1 MLLKSQLRLG
11 EIMSEFDT
19 KSYLEKLDA
28 WWRAANYISAAQMY
42 LKDNPLLRR
51 ELVEND
57 LKVHP
62 IGHWGTVPGQNFIYA
77 HLNRAINKYDLDMFY
92 IEGPGH
98 GGQVMVSNSYL
109 DGSYTEL
116 NPNIEQTEDG
126 FKQLCKIFS
135 FPGGIASHAAPETPG
150 SIHEGGELGYAL
162 SHATGAIL
170 DNPDVIAA
178 TVIGDGEGETG
189 PLMAGWLSNTFINPV
204 NDGAVLPI
212 FYLNGGKIHNP
223 TIFERKTDEELS
235 QFFEGLGWKPIFAD
249 VVELSE
255 DHAAAHALFAEK
267 LDQAIQ
273 EIKTIQ
279 SEARQKPAEE
289 AIQAKF
295 PVLVARIPKGWTG
308 PKAWEGTPIEGGFRA
323 HQVPIPVDAH
333 HMEHV
338 DSLLSWLQSYRP
350 EELFDEN
357 GKIVDEIAAISPKGD
372 RRMSMNPITNA
383 GIVKAMDTAD
393 WKKFAL
399 DINVPGQIMAQDMIE
414 FGKYAADLV
423 DANPDNFRIF
433 GPDETKSNRL
443 QEVFTRTSRQWLG
456 RRKPD
461 YDEALSPAGR
471 VIDSQLSEHQAEGF
485 LEGYVLTGRHG
496 FFASYE
502 SFLRVVDSMVT
513 QHFKWLRKSK
523 THTTWR
529 KNYPAL
535 NLIAAST
542 VFQQDHNGYTHQD
555 PGILTHLAEKTPE
568 YIREYLPADTNSLL
582 AVMDKAFKAEDK
594 INLIVTS
601 KHPRPQFYSIAEAEE
616 LVAEGY
622 KVIDW
627 ASNVSLNQEPDV
639 VFAAAGTEPN
649 LEALAAISI
658 LHKAFPELKVRFVN
672 VLDILK
678 LRHPSQDARGLSD
691 EEFNKVFTT
700 DKPVIFAFHGYE
712 DMIRDIFFSRHNHNL
727 HTHGYRENGDI
738 TTPFD
743 MRVMSELDRFHL
755 AQDAALASLGN
766 KAQVFSDEMNQMVAY
781 HKDYIREHGDDIP
794 EVQNW
799 KWENIK

>member
-1 MLLKSQLRLG
+1 
-11 EIMSEFDT
+11 MSEFDT

-357 GKIVDEIAAISPKGD
+357 CKIVDEIAAISPKGD

-658 LHKAFPELKVRFVN
+658 LHKAFPELKIRFVN

-766 KAQVFSDEMNQMVAY
+766 KAQAFSDEMNQMVAY

>member
-1 MLLKSQLRLG
+1 
-11 EIMSEFDT
+11 MSEFDT

-399 DINVPGQIMAQDMIE
+399 DINAPGQIMAQDMIE

-658 LHKAFPELKVRFVN
+658 LHKAFPELKIRFVN

-766 KAQVFSDEMNQMVAY
+766 KAQAFSDEMNQMVAY

>member
-1 MLLKSQLRLG
+1 
-11 EIMSEFDT
+11 MSEFDT

-135 FPGGIASHAAPETPG
+135 FPGGIASHAAPETLG

-350 EELFDEN
+350 EELFDES

-658 LHKAFPELKVRFVN
+658 LHKAFPELKIRFVN

-691 EEFNKVFTT
+691 EEFDKVFTT
-700 DKPVIFAFHGYE
+700 DKPVIFAFHSYE

-766 KAQVFSDEMNQMVAY
+766 EAQAFSDEMNQMVAY

>member
-1 MLLKSQLRLG
+1 
-11 EIMSEFDT
+11 MSEFDT

-28 WWRAANYISAAQMY
+28 WWRAANYISAVQMY

-350 EELFDEN
+350 EELFDES

-658 LHKAFPELKVRFVN
+658 LHKAFPELKIRFVN

-691 EEFNKVFTT
+691 EEFDKVFTT
-700 DKPVIFAFHGYE
+700 DKPVIFAFHSYE

-766 KAQVFSDEMNQMVAY
+766 EAQAFSDEMNQMVAY

>member
-1 MLLKSQLRLG
+1 
-11 EIMSEFDT
+11 MSEFDT

-350 EELFDEN
+350 EELFDES

-649 LEALAAISI
+649 LEALAAINI
-658 LHKAFPELKVRFVN
+658 LHKAFPELKIRFVN

-691 EEFNKVFTT
+691 EEFDKVFTT
-700 DKPVIFAFHGYE
+700 DKPVIFAFHSYE

-766 KAQVFSDEMNQMVAY
+766 EAQAFSDEMNQMVAY

>member
-1 MLLKSQLRLG
+1 
-11 EIMSEFDT
+11 MSEFDT

-601 KHPRPQFYSIAEAEE
+601 KHSRPQFYSIAEAEE

-658 LHKAFPELKVRFVN
+658 LHKAFPELKIRFVN

-766 KAQVFSDEMNQMVAY
+766 KAQAFSDEMNQMVAY

>member
-1 MLLKSQLRLG
+1 
-11 EIMSEFDT
+11 MSEFDT

-178 TVIGDGEGETG
+178 TIIGDGEGETG

-350 EELFDEN
+350 EELFDES

-658 LHKAFPELKVRFVN
+658 LHKAFPELKIRFVN

-766 KAQVFSDEMNQMVAY
+766 EAQVFSDEMNQMVAY

>member
-1 MLLKSQLRLG
+1 
-11 EIMSEFDT
+11 MSEFDT

-135 FPGGIASHAAPETPG
+135 FPCGIASHAAPETPG

-323 HQVPIPVDAH
+323 HQVPILVDAH

-502 SFLRVVDSMVT
+502 SFLRVVDSMVI

-658 LHKAFPELKVRFVN
+658 LHKAFPELKIRFVN

-766 KAQVFSDEMNQMVAY
+766 KAQAFSDEMNQMVAY

>member
-1 MLLKSQLRLG
+1 
-11 EIMSEFDT
+11 MSEFDT

-350 EELFDEN
+350 EELFDES

-523 THTTWR
+523 IHTTWR

-658 LHKAFPELKVRFVN
+658 LHKAFPELKIRFVN

-691 EEFNKVFTT
+691 EEFDKVFTT
-700 DKPVIFAFHGYE
+700 DKPVIFAFHSYE

-766 KAQVFSDEMNQMVAY
+766 EAQAFSDEMNQMVAY

>member
-1 MLLKSQLRLG
+1 
-11 EIMSEFDT
+11 MSEFDT

-555 PGILTHLAEKTPE
+555 PGILTHLADKTPE

-658 LHKAFPELKVRFVN
+658 LHKAFPELKIRFVN

-766 KAQVFSDEMNQMVAY
+766 KAQAFSDEMNQMVAY

>member
-1 MLLKSQLRLG
+1 
-11 EIMSEFDT
+11 MSEFDT

-135 FPGGIASHAAPETPG
+135 FPCGIASHAAPETPG

-350 EELFDEN
+350 EELFDES

-658 LHKAFPELKVRFVN
+658 LHKAFPELKIRFVN

-766 KAQVFSDEMNQMVAY
+766 KAQAFSDEMNQMVAY

>member
-1 MLLKSQLRLG
+1 
-11 EIMSEFDT
+11 MSEFDT

-350 EELFDEN
+350 EELFDES

-568 YIREYLPADTNSLL
+568 YIREYLPADTNSLI

-658 LHKAFPELKVRFVN
+658 LHKAFPELKIRFVN

-691 EEFNKVFTT
+691 EEFDKVFTT
-700 DKPVIFAFHGYE
+700 DKPVIFAFHSYE

-766 KAQVFSDEMNQMVAY
+766 EAQAFSDEMNQMVAY

>member
-1 MLLKSQLRLG
+1 
-11 EIMSEFDT
+11 MSEFDT

-178 TVIGDGEGETG
+178 TIIGDGEGETG

-350 EELFDEN
+350 EELFDES

-658 LHKAFPELKVRFVN
+658 LHKAFPELKIRFVN

-766 KAQVFSDEMNQMVAY
+766 EAQVFSDEMNQMVAY

-799 KWENIK
+799 KWKNIK

>member
-1 MLLKSQLRLG
+1 
-11 EIMSEFDT
+11 MSEFDT

-135 FPGGIASHAAPETPG
+135 FPCGIASHAAPETPG

-513 QHFKWLRKSK
+513 QHFKWLRKSN

-658 LHKAFPELKVRFVN
+658 LHKAFPELKIRFVN

-766 KAQVFSDEMNQMVAY
+766 KAQAFSDEMNQMVAY

>member
-1 MLLKSQLRLG
+1 
-11 EIMSEFDT
+11 MSEFDT

-350 EELFDEN
+350 EELFDES

-616 LVAEGY
+616 LVAKGY

-658 LHKAFPELKVRFVN
+658 LHKAFPELKIRFVN

-691 EEFNKVFTT
+691 EEFDKVFTT
-700 DKPVIFAFHGYE
+700 DKPVIFAFHSYE

-766 KAQVFSDEMNQMVAY
+766 EAQAFSDEMNQMVAY

>member
-1 MLLKSQLRLG
+1 
-11 EIMSEFDT
+11 MSEFDT

-323 HQVPIPVDAH
+323 HQVPIPVDVH

-350 EELFDEN
+350 EELFDES

-658 LHKAFPELKVRFVN
+658 LHKAFPELKIRFVN

-691 EEFNKVFTT
+691 EEFDKVFTT
-700 DKPVIFAFHGYE
+700 DKPVIFAFHSYE

-766 KAQVFSDEMNQMVAY
+766 EAQAFSDEMNQMVAY

>member
-1 MLLKSQLRLG
+1 
-11 EIMSEFDT
+11 MSEFDT

-135 FPGGIASHAAPETPG
+135 FPCGIASHAAPETPG

-639 VFAAAGTEPN
+639 VFAAAGTESN

-658 LHKAFPELKVRFVN
+658 LHKAFPELKIRFVN

-766 KAQVFSDEMNQMVAY
+766 KAQAFSDEMNQMVAY

>member
-1 MLLKSQLRLG
+1 
-11 EIMSEFDT
+11 MSEFDT

-350 EELFDEN
+350 EELFDES

-456 RRKPD
+456 RRKLD

-658 LHKAFPELKVRFVN
+658 LHKAFPELKIRFVN

-691 EEFNKVFTT
+691 EEFDKVFTT
-700 DKPVIFAFHGYE
+700 DKPVIFAFHSYE

-766 KAQVFSDEMNQMVAY
+766 EAQAFSDEMNQMVAY

>member
-1 MLLKSQLRLG
+1 
-11 EIMSEFDT
+11 MSEFDT

-535 NLIAAST
+535 NLIVAST

-658 LHKAFPELKVRFVN
+658 LHKAFPELKIRFVN

-766 KAQVFSDEMNQMVAY
+766 KAQAFSDEMNQMVAY

>member
-350 EELFDEN
+350 EELFDES

-658 LHKAFPELKVRFVN
+658 LHKAFPELKIRFVN

-691 EEFNKVFTT
+691 EEFDKVFTT
-700 DKPVIFAFHGYE
+700 DKPVIFAFHSYE

-766 KAQVFSDEMNQMVAY
+766 EAQAFSDEMNQMVAY

>member
-1 MLLKSQLRLG
+1 
-11 EIMSEFDT
+11 MSEFDT

-135 FPGGIASHAAPETPG
+135 FPCGIASHAAPETPG

-235 QFFEGLGWKPIFAD
+235 QLFEGLGWKPIFAD

-658 LHKAFPELKVRFVN
+658 LHKAFPELKIRFVN

-766 KAQVFSDEMNQMVAY
+766 KAQAFSDEMNQMVAY

>member
-1 MLLKSQLRLG
+1 
-11 EIMSEFDT
+11 MSEFDT

-423 DANPDNFRIF
+423 DANPDNFRIL

-658 LHKAFPELKVRFVN
+658 LHKAFPELKIRFVN

-766 KAQVFSDEMNQMVAY
+766 KAQAFSDEMNQMVAY

>member
-1 MLLKSQLRLG
+1 
-11 EIMSEFDT
+11 MSEFDT

-135 FPGGIASHAAPETPG
+135 FPCGIASHAAPETPG

-616 LVAEGY
+616 LVVEGY

-658 LHKAFPELKVRFVN
+658 LHKAFPELKIRFVN

-766 KAQVFSDEMNQMVAY
+766 KAQAFSDEMNQMVAY

>member
-1 MLLKSQLRLG
+1 
-11 EIMSEFDT
+11 MSEFDT

-350 EELFDEN
+350 EELFDES

-658 LHKAFPELKVRFVN
+658 LHKAFPELKIRFVN

-691 EEFNKVFTT
+691 EEFDKVFTT
-700 DKPVIFAFHGYE
+700 DKPVIFAFHSYE

-766 KAQVFSDEMNQMVAY
+766 EVQAFSDEMNQMVAY

>member
-1 MLLKSQLRLG
+1 
-11 EIMSEFDT
+11 MSEFDT

-350 EELFDEN
+350 EELFDES

-658 LHKAFPELKVRFVN
+658 LHKAFPELKIRFVN

-691 EEFNKVFTT
+691 EEFDKVFTT
-700 DKPVIFAFHGYE
+700 DKPVIFAFHSYE

-766 KAQVFSDEMNQMVAY
+766 EAQAFGDEMNQMVAY

>member
-1 MLLKSQLRLG
+1 
-11 EIMSEFDT
+11 MSEFDT

-178 TVIGDGEGETG
+178 TVIGDGEGETE

-658 LHKAFPELKVRFVN
+658 LHKAFPELKIRFVN

-766 KAQVFSDEMNQMVAY
+766 KAQAFSDEMNQMVAY

>member
-1 MLLKSQLRLG
+1 
-11 EIMSEFDT
+11 MSEFDT

-616 LVAEGY
+616 LVVEGY

-658 LHKAFPELKVRFVN
+658 LHKAFPELKIRFVN

-766 KAQVFSDEMNQMVAY
+766 KAQAFSDEMNQMVAY

>member
-1 MLLKSQLRLG
+1 
-11 EIMSEFDT
+11 MSEFDT

-255 DHAAAHALFAEK
+255 DHVAAHALFAEK

-350 EELFDEN
+350 EELFDES

-658 LHKAFPELKVRFVN
+658 LHKAFPELKIRFVN

-691 EEFNKVFTT
+691 EEFDKVFTT
-700 DKPVIFAFHGYE
+700 DKPVIFAFHSYE

-766 KAQVFSDEMNQMVAY
+766 EAQAFSDEMNQMVAY